1 MSISQEALPTLAT
14 VRNRPARGGYWRLM
28 IVDRYLLREF
38 VQTFLI
44 CFISLMGL
52 FVVIDGFTKLDEFIA
67 FAAKQSSLLAV
78 MGEYYAYR
86 ALSFF
91 DSTGHLLTLIAAMF
105 TMTWIQRHNEM
116 TALESAG
123 IPKSRIIQPVIM
135 AVVVIIL
142 ARVANRELIIPAVR
156 EHLSHDT
163 QDLGGSTG
171 KPLRPRY
178 DNETGVLLGGSGSL
192 TFASERRIQ
201 KPDFYM
207 PAGLN
212 RYGVRLMAESA
223 FYEPPQSDRPG
234 GYRFSNLE
242 RPKGLETQPSLTF
255 EGRAVLLTPRDYS
268 WLKPG
273 ECFLVTEVSFEHLEA
288 TNTWR
293 SLSSTAEL
301 IRGLRNRSLDFGVEE
316 RLAIHAR
323 LVQPLLDLTL
333 LFLGLPLV
341 LSRSQRNMFVAIGQ
355 CLALVIAFTLVVYGC
370 QNVLGSNYLLEPA
383 LAAWLPLM
391 IFIPCAVGLSQP
403 LRE

>member
-1 MSISQEALPTLAT
+1 MSMQQAVVAAVPRVESHPHS
-14 VRNRPARGGYWRLM
+14 GGYLRLL

-67 FAAKQSSLLAV
+67 HSQKQGSLLTV
-78 MGEYYAYR
+78 MGEFYAYR

-123 IPKSRIIQPVIM
+123 ISKSRIVQPVIL
-135 AVVVIIL
+135 AVIVISL
-142 ARVANRELIIPAVR
+142 ARVANRELIIPSVR
-156 EHLSHDT
+156 EQLSHDT
-163 QDLGGSTG
+163 QDLGGSNG

-192 TFASERRIQ
+192 TFANERRIQ
-201 KPDFYM
+201 KPEFYM

-212 RYGVRLMAESA
+212 RYGVTLKAENA
-223 FYEPPQSDRPG
+223 YYEPPQSDQPG

-242 RPKGLETQPSLTF
+242 RPKNLDTQPSLSF
-255 EGRAVLLTPRDYS
+255 EGRPVLLTPRDYP

-273 ECFLVTEVSFEHLEA
+273 ECFLVSEVSFEHLDA
-288 TNTWR
+288 ANTWR

-301 IRGLRNRSLDFGVEE
+301 IRGLRNRSLDFGAEE

-323 LVQPLLDLTL
+323 LVQPLLDITL

-341 LSRSQRNMFVAIGQ
+341 LSRSQRNIFLAIGQ
-355 CLALVIAFTLVVYGC
+355 CLALVIAFMLIVFGC
-370 QNVLGSNYLLEPA
+370 QYLGSSYLLEPA

-391 IFIPCAVGLSQP
+391 IFVPCAVALSQP

>member
-1 MSISQEALPTLAT
+1 MSISQEAIPALENAPSHSAT
-14 VRNRPARGGYWRLM
+14 GGYWRLM

-38 VQTFLI
+38 VQTFVI

-67 FAAKQSSLLAV
+67 FAAKQGSLLVV

-123 IPKSRIIQPVIM
+123 IPKGRIIQPVIM
-135 AVVVIIL
+135 AVIVISV
-142 ARVANRELIIPAVR
+142 ARVANRELVIPAVR
-156 EHLSHDT
+156 QHLSHDT
-163 QDLGGSTG
+163 QDLGGNTG

-192 TFASERRIQ
+192 TFSAERRIQ

-212 RYGVRLMAESA
+212 RYGVRLMAENA
-223 FYEPPQSDRPG
+223 FYEPAQSDRPG

-242 RPKGLETQPSLTF
+242 HPKGLETQPSLTF
-255 EGRAVLLTPRDYS
+255 EGRPVLLTPRDCS

-288 TNTWR
+288 ASTWR

-301 IRGLRNRSLDFGVEE
+301 IRGLRNRSLDFGAEE

-323 LVQPLLDLTL
+323 LVQPLLDITL

-370 QNVLGSNYLLEPA
+370 QYLGASYLLEPA

-391 IFIPCAVGLSQP
+391 IFIPCAVALSQP